1 MAKLSSKIVSTLIGV
16 AVGVSAVSVAAT
28 VHPASTNN
36 AVSSETSSVTSSVA
50 SEVTSSAVSSTAEVS
65 SAQATAPSNPTVSSK
80 EVSSV
85 EDGID
90 AIKKATDE
98 GIEKIHNEADKAV
111 KQVQGNAPKTV
122 THKLT
127 ATGKI
132 TISSA
137 GESSADDSAVSKP
150 QAGWI
155 KVLQSFFS
163 EDESEKFVAFGYGG
177 CLGGNSDLKT
187 VDGLKKMGFK
197 LLDANGKS
205 VDFTDYRGWMWIKVP
220 YTNLSDISTLYLTYQ
235 DQKITITIN

>member
-1 MAKLSSKIVSTLIGV
+1 MAKLSSRIVSTLIGV
-16 AVGVSAVSVAAT
+16 AVGVSAVSVAAA
-28 VHPASTNN
+28 VHPASTSN
-36 AVSSETSSVTSSVA
+36 AVSSETSSVA

-65 SAQATAPSNPTVSSK
+65 SAQATAPSNSTVSSK

-137 GESSADDSAVSKP
+137 GESSANDSAVSKP

-155 KVLQSFFS
+155 KVLQSFFP
-163 EDESEKFVAFGYGG
+163 ENESEKFVAFGYGG
-177 CLGGNSDLKT
+177 YLGGNSDLKT

>member
-1 MAKLSSKIVSTLIGV
+1 MIKLSSKIVSSI
-16 AVGVSAVSVAAT
+16 VGVVAAAGLITATAATSQPKEAVSVAA
-28 VHPASTNN
+28 
-36 AVSSETSSVTSSVA
+36 
-50 SEVTSSAVSSTAEVS
+50 SSAVSSTAS
-65 SAQATAPSNPTVSSK
+65 SAVSEAAGSIVASSAPTVSSK
-80 EVSSV
+80 TEVSSV

-137 GESSADDSAVSKP
+137 GESSANDSAASKP

-155 KVLQSFFS
+155 KVLQSFFP